1 MDSFMAVQLT
11 LVPEWIAARNKAQ
24 QLVFNAKSAVE
35 NEAAYNKWVNAF
47 QPEKFK
53 TGMIDD
59 GIVYDYAISAVAQ

>member
-1 MDSFMAVQLT
+1 M
-11 LVPEWIAARNKAQ
+11 
-24 QLVFNAKSAVE
+24 VFNAKTAVE

-53 TGMIDD
+53 TGMNDD